1 MADVRSW
8 RRRKPGSHTR
18 EIVQDRLPP
27 ELLQTLA
34 DLRTEVTQLQA
45 RMARIETF
53 LELVNAEYR
62 KRVEAA

>member
-8 RRRKPGSHTR
+8 RRRKPNSHTR
-18 EIVQDRLPP
+18 EIVQDRVPP

-34 DLRTEVTQLQA
+34 ELRTEVTQLQA

>member
-18 EIVQDRLPP
+18 EIVQDRVPP
-27 ELLQTLA
+27 EVMQALASLQ
-34 DLRTEVTQLQA
+34 TEVTQLQA
-45 RMARIETF
+45 RMNRVETF